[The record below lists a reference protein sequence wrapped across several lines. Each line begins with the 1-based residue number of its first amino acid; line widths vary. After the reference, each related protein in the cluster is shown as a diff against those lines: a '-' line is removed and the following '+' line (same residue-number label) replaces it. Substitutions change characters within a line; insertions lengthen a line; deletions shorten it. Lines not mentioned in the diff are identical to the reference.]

1 MHLYKQLTQRI
12 DNFKLVSYWNL
23 ILGTCSETALG
34 QGGLMPVVLFAD
46 VFPSSVITRPC
57 SSTIVFLHRG
67 D

>member
-34 QGGLMPVVLFAD
+34 QWGLIVVLFVD